1 MVSRICIYGWAV
13 PKDPRTGVKGSGSLV
28 DLTYFVDDDRIT
40 VSDIFNIIED
50 AGYFMTPKR
59 IGGRY
64 SPVEQDKV
72 IVEDWNRHIT
82 VGIEQNP
89 PGPMGAHYGGPQR
102 YGREQSPVGGEL

>member
-1 MVSRICIYGWAV
+1 MVKRIVIFGWAV
-13 PKDPRTGVKGSGSLV
+13 PTDPRTGLKGSGSLV
-28 DLTYFVDDDRIT
+28 DLVYFVDDDRVT
-40 VSDIFNIIED
+40 VQDIFQIIEG

-72 IVEDWNRHIT
+72 QVEDWNPHLK

-89 PGPMGAHYGGPQR
+89 PGPQEPLVARYGPPQR
-102 YGREQSPVGGEL
+102 YGREQSGEL